1 MIEVYLSL
9 GSNIGDSYL
18 NIKTAIEKINKSDG
32 IEVMVISAFYTT
44 EPWGKTDQNDFLNCV
59 VKIETDYSPWYL
71 LRLFQEIEK
80 ELGKD
85 IKIRWGE
92 RTIDIDIILYGQKII
107 YEKKLII
114 PHPRYHK
121 RNFVLIPLCD
131 ISDKILDPYRK
142 ALSGEL
148 LQVVKDKN
156 KVKLFNEN

>member
-1 MIEVYLSL
+1 MVDVFLSL
-9 GSNIGDSYL
+9 GSNIGNSYK
-18 NIKTAIEKINKSDG
+18 NIKSAIDKIKENNVYIDVVSP
-32 IEVMVISAFYTT
+32 FYIT

-59 VKIETDYSPWYL
+59 VKIKTAYSPWGL
-71 LRLFQEIEK
+71 LDIFQKIEK

-85 IKIRWGE
+85 IKVRWGE

-131 ISDKILDPYRK
+131 ISKEIFDPFSK
-142 ALSGEL
+142 LLSGEL
-148 LQVVKDKN
+148 LRRIKDNN
-156 KVKLFNEN
+156 KVKLFDEN